1 MLKLDSFDELNNAF
15 QQAQAQWHQGDLI
28 GAFNLLLEIFS
39 YRLLYANLIDAD
51 LKVIQSLADLAGLLG
66 EFQAAD
72 RLLYSA
78 IAQYEQADSQLQAD
92 YTRLRRVQLLL
103 DRGELH
109 QAQNQLQVM
118 APRIGDI
125 ESIQFSPA
133 GLVQWEL
140 GCVWLN
146 TEPQE
151 KTIIFAELYLAM
163 GRLLCALGQYGDA
176 LKALHR
182 GLFHTEG
189 TEVPALARQTVIPLK
204 LAIATALLE
213 RGDLDDADT
222 NLSHLQAELDELQH
236 PEHTISWLEISG
248 KLHLLRGELGKALE
262 KFRQVQAQ
270 CHQLAA
276 GRAAVRS
283 NLNLAHVL
291 ILLNQTST
299 AQHYLEDTKEY
310 ALKIEDSALA
320 SRAQLLLSLAS
331 TRGRSLVV
339 GTPVG
344 LSVKGMLYQHQ
355 DTQPIALPEARLD
368 LRQSANYLTWF
379 EDRALA
385 FQWQLSNNS
394 AMATA
399 LLEQIKQVFQF
410 TDSRLICVQIQ
421 VLEGI
426 FAYYQG
432 MESEEPHQVGS
443 HPNLG
448 GIRQA
453 NKILEAVRP
462 QLEEMGLK
470 PELWQVQRILGWCR
484 ARLNY
489 PSAEQEALAQSTNS
503 LLTQLTES
511 LSPEDQAIYLLNK
524 WTVDEEYIA
533 AETNQLQRL
542 EARLRAGSP
551 LLRPWRRWVL
561 MQRLNTLVGHIDRYK
576 DVLVKRTV
584 QGRQA
589 DVKSVS
595 ASSLLRR
602 LLTYPKD
609 RVILSFLIL
618 PDRVFVVRA
627 WRFFLDFAVIPTTRL
642 EVRNVV
648 QHWHERIQRLNGGR
662 DLSAMP
668 EDDSDQSVMANVG
681 DEGKTIANQLAELL
695 QISSLL
701 EGLPK
706 KTRSLTIVPD
716 DILHGFPFAVI
727 VHQDQYLVEHYALSI
742 AYESSGKRSLA
753 PPSVPTQ
760 KALIVGVSQGTSQFP
775 ALPAVRRE
783 LQQVEHWLTTH
794 QLESQTLLDSS
805 AHKDAILNELSE
817 ATFLHMAC
825 HGTFEHN
832 RPDHSGLVLISNSE
846 QREILSLRE
855 LSHQDLKKLRHATL
869 SSCWSA
875 DHFILPGRWIIS
887 LPETLWRSGV
897 QSILGCLW
905 EVYDRVAVS
914 FMTRFYDYL
923 DEFPRDEALRRTQLD
938 CLEGRLPDCGTIN
951 TANPIF
957 WAGFNLYGDYKPL
970 DILLKKQPREL
981 ENSISR
987 KYLQEL
993 ETARLQLQKMQ
1004 VEQQQFKQIIAQQ
1017 SKEIQLSKQQ
1027 IEQLESEQQK
1037 LNNRFEQHREEL
1049 KQQVKLEV
1057 VKELLDV
1064 VDSFEWARQQSQ
1076 PNSEQQASIHQG
1088 YERIYRLLTAALK
1101 KIGVTEINTIGHPFD
1116 PNLHEAVMVEAT
1128 DQQPDGTVLT
1138 ELRRG
1143 YLLGKLVLRPAQV
1156 KVAIGS
1162 ESDSNTSEA
1171 QTNEC

>member
-1 MLKLDSFDELNNAF
+1 
-15 QQAQAQWHQGDLI
+15 
-28 GAFNLLLEIFS
+28 
-39 YRLLYANLIDAD
+39 
-51 LKVIQSLADLAGLLG
+51 
-66 EFQAAD
+66 
-72 RLLYSA
+72 
-78 IAQYEQADSQLQAD
+78 
-92 YTRLRRVQLLL
+92 
-103 DRGELH
+103 
-109 QAQNQLQVM
+109 
-118 APRIGDI
+118 
-125 ESIQFSPA
+125 
-133 GLVQWEL
+133 
-140 GCVWLN
+140 
-146 TEPQE
+146 
-151 KTIIFAELYLAM
+151 
-163 GRLLCALGQYGDA
+163 
-176 LKALHR
+176 
-182 GLFHTEG
+182 
-189 TEVPALARQTVIPLK
+189 
-204 LAIATALLE
+204 
-213 RGDLDDADT
+213 LDDADT
-222 NLSHLQAELDELQH
+222 NLSHLQTELDEHQH
-236 PEHTISWLEISG
+236 PEHYINCLEISG
-248 KLHLLRGELGKALE
+248 KLHLLRGDLGKALE
-262 KFRQVQAQ
+262 TFRQVQAK
-270 CHQLAA
+270 CRQLAA
-276 GRAAVRS
+276 GRAVLRS
-283 NLNLAHVL
+283 DLNLAHVL

-310 ALKIEDSALA
+310 ALKIQDSALA

-331 TRGRSLVV
+331 ARGRSLVA

-344 LSVKGMLYQHQ
+344 LSVKGMLHKQQ
-355 DTQPIALPEARLD
+355 DNQPVAHPEASLD
-368 LRQSANYLTWF
+368 LRQSPNYLTWF

-385 FQWQLSNNS
+385 FQWQLSDLNLG
-394 AMATA
+394 MAAA
-399 LLEQIKQVFQF
+399 LLKQIKQAFKF
-410 TDSRLICVQIQ
+410 TDSRLIQVQIQ

-432 MESEEPHQVGS
+432 MESEDRNRVGS
-443 HPNLG
+443 HPDLG

-453 NKILEAVRP
+453 NKILEQVRP
-462 QLEEMGLK
+462 YLEEMGLK

-484 ARLNY
+484 VRLNY
-489 PSAEQEALAQSTNS
+489 PSAEQEALTQSTNA
-503 LLTQLTES
+503 LLTQLTAS

-524 WTVDEEYIA
+524 WTADEEYIA

-542 EARLRAGSP
+542 QAKLRAGSP
-551 LLRPWRRWVL
+551 LLRPWRRWLL
-561 MQRLNTLVGHIDRYK
+561 MQRLNALVEHIDRYK
-576 DVLVKRTV
+576 DVLVKRTI
-584 QGRQA
+584 QGRNA
-589 DVKSVS
+589 DIKHVP
-595 ASSLLRR
+595 ASSLWHR
-602 LLTYPKD
+602 LLTHPKD
-609 RVILSFLIL
+609 RVTLSFLVL

-642 EVRNVV
+642 EVRNVI
-648 QHWHERIQRLNGGR
+648 QQWHQRIQRLNGGR

-668 EDDSDQSVMANVG
+668 DDDSDESVMASVG
-681 DEGKTIANQLAELL
+681 NEGKMIANQLAELL
-695 QISSLL
+695 EIPSLL
-701 EGLPK
+701 KGLPK
-706 KTRSLTIVPD
+706 NTRSLTIIPD
-716 DILHGFPFAVI
+716 DILHGFPFAAI
-727 VHQDQYLVEHYALSI
+727 VHQGKYLVEHYAISI
-742 AYESSGKRSLA
+742 AYESSGKRSPT
-753 PPSVPTQ
+753 PPSVPTP
-760 KALIVGVSQGTSQFP
+760 KALIVGVSQGTSQF
-775 ALPAVRRE
+775 ASLPAVRRE
-783 LQQVEHWLTTH
+783 LHQVEYWLTTH
-794 QLESQTLLDSS
+794 QLESRTLLDSS
-805 AHKDAILNELSE
+805 AHKTAILNGLSE
-817 ATFLHMAC
+817 AIFLHMAC

-832 RPDHSGLVLISNSE
+832 RPDQSGLVLISNSE
-846 QREILSLRE
+846 HREILSLRE
-855 LSHQDLKKLRHATL
+855 LSDQDLTKLRHATL

-938 CLEGRLPDCGTIN
+938 CLEGRLPDCGNIN
-951 TANPIF
+951 TANAIF

-1017 SKEIQLSKQQ
+1017 SREIKILKQYT
-1027 IEQLESEQQK
+1027 EQLESDQQK
-1037 LNNRFEQHREEL
+1037 LNSKFQQQREEL

-1101 KIGVTEINTIGHPFD
+1101 RIGVTEINTTGHPFD
-1116 PNLHEAVMVEAT
+1116 PSLHEAVMVEAT
-1128 DQQPDGTVLT
+1128 EQQPDGTVLT

-1171 QTNEC
+1171 QANEC